1 MISRFILRQAASC
14 CHTGGVIAYPT
25 ESVYGLGCDPLDPV
39 AVAKI
44 LQLKQRPAEKGLILI
59 ASSLEQLLPFID
71 ITSQQQEQLSSSSQQ
86 TAITWLVKPSALAP
100 AWVTGQHPKIA
111 VRITQHPIAQA
122 LCQAT
127 GYPLVST
134 SANPAGHDPA
144 RTSLAV
150 KHYFEND
157 IDFLLHGEVGKL
169 KRPTEIRDLETQQ
182 VIRKG

>member
-25 ESVYGLGCDPLDPV
+25 ESVYGLGCDPLNSV

-44 LQLKQRPAEKGLILI
+44 LQLKQRQPEKGLILI
-59 ASSLEQLLPFID
+59 AGSLEQLLPFID
-71 ITSQQQEQLSSSSQQ
+71 ISSQQQDQLHSSDDQ
-86 TAITWLVKPSALAP
+86 AITWLVKPSALAP
-100 AWVTGQHPKIA
+100 LWITGQHSKIA
-111 VRITQHPIAQA
+111 VRITQHPIARD
-122 LCQAT
+122 LCLTT

-134 SANPAGHDPA
+134 SANPAGLEPA

-150 KHYFEND
+150 KHYFDDD
-157 IDFLLHGEVGKL
+157 IDFLLHGAVGQL